1 VVSAP
6 WPRQSIKTTGRQKN
20 KGGKR
25 SRPRSAKSGQ
35 SNRSKGGIVNVFRTG
50 EMGPNEMNGSIRMKE
65 FESVVNI
72 KGKKS
77 KRRTLNRSKSSRGSK
92 LRKLAS
98 NETYSKS

>member
-1 VVSAP
+1 
-6 WPRQSIKTTGRQKN
+6 
-20 KGGKR
+20 
-25 SRPRSAKSGQ
+25 
-35 SNRSKGGIVNVFRTG
+35 
-50 EMGPNEMNGSIRMKE
+50 MGPNEMNGSIRMKE